1 MFIQTEATHDPNRM
15 RFLPGRAVYPDGVLA
30 FASAAEAGRSPLAS
44 RLFGIEEVRAVEFGA
59 DSVTVTK
66 ADTAEWLQLNHQ
78 VRGAR

>member
-44 RLFGIEEVRAVEFGA
+44 RLFGI
-59 DSVTVTK
+59 
-66 ADTAEWLQLNHQ
+66 
-78 VRGAR
+78 